1 MQSLDT
7 GTFETMTSDI
17 GSATMRSGVT
27 QSYDYDLFVIGSGP
41 ACQRAAIQAAKLSK
55 RVAVAEIKSVIGGA
69 CINTGTIPSK
79 TLREAALHLSG
90 YLERSVSGTSCAFKR
105 SITMAD
111 LLYRAE
117 KLIRNEI
124 DVTQHQ
130 LQRNHVKMFNARASF
145 IGPHSL
151 SLNLSGNHG
160 RREISAEAIIISV
173 GT

>member
-17 GSATMRSGVT
+17 GSATMCSAVT

-55 RVAVAEIKSVIGGA
+55 RVAEIKSVIGGA

-90 YLERSVSGTSCAFKR
+90 YLERTFPARPTRSSAVSPWPT
-105 SITMAD
+105 
-111 LLYRAE
+111 
-117 KLIRNEI
+117 
-124 DVTQHQ
+124 
-130 LQRNHVKMFNARASF
+130 SF
-145 IGPHSL
+145 IAPK
-151 SLNLSGNHG
+151 N
-160 RREISAEAIIISV
+160 
-173 GT
+173 